1 MSRPMQFPKRFPW
14 LIVAIVMLTGLPVLP
29 VAAWFWLVTPP
40 LQNYYLITYL
50 DSTERGS
57 QPDATTKVE
66 WLLKTAPGRTP
77 EVALGADVVSATIG
91 NGNELPVKLSSR
103 AVADGWRGVVK
114 SEPQQV
120 ESAKLERYLEDE
132 IFDGRGIWRMVLQPV
147 FGFAAAVLFLFGM
160 RAWWKTRSKHE
171 ERHGRRTK
179 GPELASPFG
188 WLRARKEDGIRFQLQ
203 SGNSSSSWKTRLPFG
218 PSYRIPRR
226 LESSHIMLMGD
237 TGSGKSSAIRQILRQ
252 VQERGETAIVYD
264 PAMDFVGEFY
274 DPERGDLILNP
285 LDARC
290 PYWSLTDELLR
301 DETAATIAAAFL
313 PDKEYEKAFF
323 TDGPRR
329 ILAHLLK
336 RKPQPRDILQWM
348 SDPDQMAR
356 MVKGTPLAALI
367 DPTAPAQ
374 RGGVISSLNMVA
386 DSLELLPKYSDAHGK
401 TFSTAEWHTE
411 RKRWVFL
418 TSNPGYREKI
428 LPLHSVW
435 LDLFILRMMGDCE
448 DLNAKPVWFVID
460 ELASLN
466 KLPQLHTAVTENRK
480 YGNPVVLGFQG
491 RSQMEKRY
499 GKDAEAMLSQPATK
513 VFFKTSEPRAAKWI
527 SDAIGEIEVERLKE
541 SRSMGLL
548 RSKKSFSL
556 EIVTKPLVMASEISG
571 LEPLRGFIKQENRV
585 VPVRFALAKKRGKQP
600 EFIERTL
607 PELTARVKVEV
618 APPVPVAP
626 MKSPMKKPV
635 AASQASLPLSPA
647 TDLEAKEVYVWDES
661 KGID

>member
-14 LIVAIVMLTGLPVLP
+14 LIVAILMLTGLPVLP

-57 QPDATTKVE
+57 QPDVTTKVE
-66 WLLKTAPGRTP
+66 WLLKTAPGRKP

-91 NGNELPVKLSSR
+91 NGNELPVKLSPR

-120 ESAKLERYLEDE
+120 ESAKLERYLEAE
-132 IFDGRGIWRMVLQPV
+132 IYDGRGIWRMVLQPV

-274 DPERGDLILNP
+274 DPNRGDLILNP

-290 PYWSLTDELLR
+290 PYWSLGDELLR

-336 RKPQPRDILQWM
+336 KKPQPRDILQWM

-374 RGGVISSLNMVA
+374 RAGVISSLNMVA

-401 TFSTAEWHTE
+401 TFSTAEWHTK

-448 DLNAKPVWFVID
+448 DRCAKPVWFVID

-491 RSQMEKRY
+491 RSQMEKR
-499 GKDAEAMLSQPATK
+499 
-513 VFFKTSEPRAAKWI
+513 
-527 SDAIGEIEVERLKE
+527 
-541 SRSMGLL
+541 
-548 RSKKSFSL
+548 
-556 EIVTKPLVMASEISG
+556 LVSS
-571 LEPLRGFIKQENRV
+571 
-585 VPVRFALAKKRGKQP
+585 
-600 EFIERTL
+600 T
-607 PELTARVKVEV
+607 
-618 APPVPVAP
+618 
-626 MKSPMKKPV
+626 
-635 AASQASLPLSPA
+635 
-647 TDLEAKEVYVWDES
+647 
-661 KGID
+661 